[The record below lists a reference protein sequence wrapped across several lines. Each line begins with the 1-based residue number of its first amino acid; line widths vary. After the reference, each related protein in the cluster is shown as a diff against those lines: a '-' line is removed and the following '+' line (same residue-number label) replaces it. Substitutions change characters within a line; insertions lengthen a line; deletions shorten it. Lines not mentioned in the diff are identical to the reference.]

1 MANSIFMNIYL
12 QKLREFVNIF
22 SNDSESIFK
31 AHGDTLIHPGEF
43 GKYREETTKNILK
56 MLLKKSYGIGDG
68 FILTSK
74 DTVSTQ

>member
-31 AHGDTLIHPGEF
+31 AHE
-43 GKYREETTKNILK
+43 ILLYIQGNLANTEK
-56 MLLKKSYGIGDG
+56 KLPKIYLKC
-68 FILTSK
+68 F
-74 DTVSTQ
+74 